1 MEWVDFDKMD
11 GLAPGIVQDAR
22 TGEVLMLGFL
32 NPASYAK
39 TLETGFVTFWSRTR
53 QKLWM
58 KGETSGN
65 RLRVVSAST
74 DCDND
79 ALLFRVVVEGDG
91 LVCHEGTVSCFTK
104 PLPVGATTRNP
115 AIRKRKPVANK
126 LRLGIPKGSLQDA
139 TIALFKRA
147 GWNIYADGRSYFP
160 SIDDP
165 EIECM
170 LIRAQEMARYVD
182 HGVLDAGTH
191 RHRLGG
197 RKRT

>member
-1 MEWVDFDKMD
+1 MSNPNPTIDFDKMD

-32 NPASYAK
+32 NSVSYAK

-65 RLRVVSAST
+65 RLRVISAAT

-104 PLPVGATTRNP
+104 PIPVNA
-115 AIRKRKPVANK
+115 ANQQSENQK
-126 LRLGIPKGSLQDA
+126 EVNRG
-139 TIALFKRA
+139 
-147 GWNIYADGRSYFP
+147 
-160 SIDDP
+160 
-165 EIECM
+165 
-170 LIRAQEMARYVD
+170 
-182 HGVLDAGTH
+182 
-191 RHRLGG
+191 
-197 RKRT
+197 